1 MGGFF
6 YLMLLSLLKD
16 RLFVL
21 LGLWGLFAFVIARW
35 VLSGDSAFMLVA
47 QFGYWVILVNFV
59 LFGAAIWR
67 LSKETWARWA
77 PGKPE
82 IWGSHTGAD
91 HGYSLAGARTTWVQ
105 DPRR

>member
-21 LGLWGLFAFVIARW
+21 LGLWGLLAFVIARW

-47 QFGYWVILVNFV
+47 KFGYWVILVNFV

-67 LSKETWARWA
+67 LSKETWARWMHLIYFETVD
-77 PGKPE
+77 KPKE
-82 IWGSHTGAD
+82 D
-91 HGYSLAGARTTWVQ
+91 C
-105 DPRR
+105 